1 MKSKATRLA
10 ATAIFLCSAQ
20 LHALSGSGTI
30 DQEWKSYI
38 RPLEPIAERLASY
51 VPDSGDRQLRHE
63 FYRNLVSQMAM
74 GYFALLYA
82 DPEHPDFWP
91 FFSQPFNGLAPN
103 PDNDYYVTPIDDDGV
118 YKISGYRGTVQMV
131 DFQIGSGAFITRGT
145 PDGKKLGNTLAN
157 YELDSLDIAEDGSF
171 EVILSPERPEGYN
184 GDWWK
189 LDQGARNIFVRQ
201 RAYDWINEV
210 DARLAIERLDRPAVR
225 PRPSADKLAA
235 ELEHLAVWTEQTM
248 KASADFVAEMT
259 VGLKPNELGFVDL
272 SSYAGQITQR
282 YAYGVYEL
290 ADDEALILEAKLQEK
305 PCRYWSIHLLDNYAF
320 TMDWMNRQTSLNG
333 HQAGID
339 SDNVFRAVISTQD
352 PGVANWLDNAGYA
365 SGFIQARWEMCESWP
380 EYKTKIVK
388 FSDVLNHFPA
398 DTQRVSAQ
406 ERDEDIRT
414 RRKGAQ
420 MRKRW

>member
-1 MKSKATRLA
+1 
-10 ATAIFLCSAQ
+10 
-20 LHALSGSGTI
+20 
-30 DQEWKSYI
+30 
-38 RPLEPIAERLASY
+38 
-51 VPDSGDRQLRHE
+51 
-63 FYRNLVSQMAM
+63 
-74 GYFALLYA
+74 
-82 DPEHPDFWP
+82 
-91 FFSQPFNGLAPN
+91 
-103 PDNDYYVTPIDDDGV
+103 
-118 YKISGYRGTVQMV
+118 
-131 DFQIGSGAFITRGT
+131 
-145 PDGKKLGNTLAN
+145 
-157 YELDSLDIAEDGSF
+157 
-171 EVILSPERPEGYN
+171 
-184 GDWWK
+184 
-189 LDQGARNIFVRQ
+189 
-201 RAYDWINEV
+201 
-210 DARLAIERLDRPAVR
+210 
-225 PRPSADKLAA
+225 
-235 ELEHLAVWTEQTM
+235 
-248 KASADFVAEMT
+248 MT

-290 ADDEALILEAKLQEK
+290 ADDEALILEAKLPEK

-333 HQAGID
+333 HQARID